1 MVSVG
6 INLYCTFRKI
16 IYMKSLLF
24 GLCLICSGSL
34 FSQTKFLPAVKSGT
48 KMQYMA
54 QVDGQDIPLGI
65 SIDSTSPEYLKIGWS
80 VEGYGDGSWVM
91 NKKSLENGTSAVGEN
106 PQPGV
111 ETVLPDD
118 KIMLVISK
126 DQWNALQKDKKMTHN
141 GTTYLLGAPAPD
153 NELKLGDKVTDAIYV
168 ESENKSSKIWILNN
182 PSLPLMLKVVGNT
195 NGPDLAVMSIN

>member
-1 MVSVG
+1 
-6 INLYCTFRKI
+6 
-16 IYMKSLLF
+16 MKSLLL
-24 GLCLICSGSL
+24 GLSLICSGAL

-48 KMQYMA
+48 KMQYLA

-65 SIDSTSPEYLKIGWS
+65 SIDSTSAEYLKIGWS

-91 NKKSLENGTSAVGEN
+91 KKKSLENGTSAVGEN

-141 GTTYLLGAPAPD
+141 GTTYLLGEASAD
-153 NELKLGDKVTDAIYV
+153 NELKIGDKVADVIFAQ
-168 ESENKSSKIWILNN
+168 SENKSSKIWILNN
-182 PSLPLMLKVVGNT
+182 PSLPMMLKVVGNT
-195 NGPDLAVMSIN
+195 NGPDLSVMSID